1 MPCSGNGLALRR
13 VLALLLLAVAGAP
26 AADSRQADVVVY
38 GATAGGVMS
47 AIAAAKHGANVVLLE
62 PGNHV
67 GGMLSGGLGRTDMD
81 RQEHVIGGLA
91 LEFFR
96 RVGRH
101 YGEQVAWTF
110 EPSVAEE
117 IGRAHV

>member
-1 MPCSGNGLALRR
+1 
-13 VLALLLLAVAGAP
+13 
-26 AADSRQADVVVY
+26 
-38 GATAGGVMS
+38 MS

-81 RQEHVIGGLA
+81 RQENVIGGLA

-101 YGEQVAWTF
+101 YGEEVAWTF
-110 EPSVAEE
+110 EPSVAEKVLKE
-117 IGRAHV
+117 MIAEQKITVEFDRSLR